1 MLLAVSGS
9 AQAGPALSA
18 ARGRG
23 AAAAAT
29 GCGLPSWQAA
39 WRPASFC
46 QQQKKPHQLFS
57 STEQAQSACSVEEK
71 FKASLQQVAE
81 RKQPDQPLAR

>member
-1 MLLAVSGS
+1 LATRFVLPAAKKTTS
-9 AQAGPALSA
+9 A
-18 ARGRG
+18 
-23 AAAAAT
+23 
-29 GCGLPSWQAA
+29 
-39 WRPASFC
+39 
-46 QQQKKPHQLFS
+46 FS